1 MSQPSP
7 TVAAKS
13 IQIHSGLRGLK
24 SSILRILQKAGVVHG
39 RIERTRSVKGESVAV
54 EFAATPE
61 QMENAMKLLTILCN
75 KNGMTHDPAVDVQL
89 MDFPPLSILQTKQK
103 VMVEDKPVKLRRMH
117 SSGFEMSVTD
127 SALGSAASSV
137 ITAALTASTSDGT
150 INLVKLVNA
159 AINQLSPT
167 NYKVV
172 VNTGL
177 TPKEIQIS
185 PGTLLYDGVE
195 SALGLKEEVVV
206 AMFEEKKEDVEVLT
220 ASAMSNS
227 FTGGLSLP
235 FVRVFTSNALQDY
248 TDYVSKFIH
257 EDVESVIV
265 PVDNETPGLPIEL
278 LIAQEKTK
286 QVYIEAK
293 TKLAIEIE
301 KTKQVCA
308 EAKTKQVVEEETTK
322 QEQEQTRQLEL
333 KLKFLELRAKNEKQA
348 SSDEFNLIDKKEL
361 APLQELINTLTG
373 EKAA

>member
-348 SSDEFNLIDKKEL
+348 SSDVK
-361 APLQELINTLTG
+361 
-373 EKAA
+373 